1 MYIDIKKKHY
11 GVKNPFLVVNPR
23 TPPGSF
29 ARSRSLWRAA
39 APWLGWNTFVDP
51 QWCRYFSGFFRF
63 QNVKMCYFRHHFS
76 WWLRYLNCVLK
87 WWNRGWATWELMLVT
102 SQRWPWGNGR
112 LVNGWGVGLQT
123 IGSLLI
129 CVIITNEI
137 NSSYTGIYIYIYIY
151 RECVCERERECTPS
165 SRIHSIICD
174 RLTCG

>member
-1 MYIDIKKKHY
+1 
-11 GVKNPFLVVNPR
+11 
-23 TPPGSF
+23 
-29 ARSRSLWRAA
+29 
-39 APWLGWNTFVDP
+39 
-51 QWCRYFSGFFRF
+51 
-63 QNVKMCYFRHHFS
+63 MCYFRHHFS

-137 NSSYTGIYIYIYIY
+137 NSSYTGIYIYIHIYIY